1 VIATD
6 LRYAIRMLARH
17 PGFAVA
23 SILAL
28 ALGIGVNTT
37 IFGFVDGLLFRPLP
51 VERLDEVVRI
61 GAVDP
66 ERDPHDLYNSSYP
79 IFIDYRSEATAFE
92 GLAAYTDSNA
102 MNLSL
107 GEGQPERLTG
117 AIVSGEYFQ
126 VLRTK
131 AWRGRLITGD
141 DDRVVG
147 GHPVVVIS
155 YGLWR
160 RLFGS
165 GDRTIGQKIHIN
177 SYPFTV
183 IGVAPPGFVGVS
195 LDNLPELWV
204 PMAMTNQAMPGLPAD
219 FAPLTSR
226 HFFWL
231 NLVGRLKPGMTIPQA
246 QSQLDVIA
254 TRRAAG
260 EPREDREPFAKV
272 VSAASLVT
280 QTESSVRY
288 RRMSWVLV
296 GVVGLVLLIACADA
310 AGLLLV
316 RAEQRQ
322 KEIAVRLAM
331 GATRGRIIR
340 QLLVESLLLAAL
352 ASVAGVLLASWSGAG
367 LLTLLPT
374 DFPLT
379 PTIGSPTSEPRVLLF
394 TVLVTL
400 TAGLAFGLAPAW
412 RASRPALVP
421 ALKQEA
427 TALGRRRVSLRHVF
441 VVGEL
446 ALSVLLLVGAG
457 LLVRTVHAFTK
468 ISPGFDTTS
477 VLVASTDVALQG
489 YSEER
494 GRAFFDALRTRVAAL
509 PGVTSAALGRMV
521 PVQSSG
527 MRVTFNTPGTKASG
541 PDGPVADYN
550 PISPDFFRT
559 LGIPV
564 VQGRDFGAGDIAAAP
579 HVLIVNRA
587 LVRKYFGG
595 RSPLGIHLAD
605 FGPAGNNPEIVGVV
619 DDARYRTLRDEAA
632 PMIYAPL
639 AQNFMP
645 GMSLVVKTQ
654 VPPASLEASV
664 REAVASLD
672 AELPLYGVQT
682 IGERMR
688 ASLEVERL
696 LAWLLAAFAGL
707 AVVLATA
714 GLYGVISY
722 VTTLR
727 TKEFGIR
734 LALGATSRQ
743 VYRLVLR
750 QSLVLV
756 TAGLGLGLLLA
767 GAVSRLL
774 TSLLFDVSPTDVM
787 TYTTV
792 VGLLSLVGVAAAMW
806 PARRAARISAATALR
821 YE

>member
-1 VIATD
+1 MIGTD
-6 LRYAIRMLARH
+6 LRYALRMLARH
-17 PGFAVA
+17 PGFAA
-23 SILAL
+23 AAILAL
-28 ALGIGVNTT
+28 AVGIGVNTT

-51 VERLDEVVRI
+51 VDRLDEVVRVS
-61 GAVDP
+61 AVDP
-66 ERDPHDLYNSSYP
+66 ERDPNDLYNSSYP
-79 IFIDYRSEATAFE
+79 IFTDYRSGSTAFA
-92 GLAAYTDSNA
+92 GLAAYSDSNA

-107 GEGQPERLTG
+107 GEGRPERLTG
-117 AIVSGEYFQ
+117 AIVSGEYFD

-131 AWRGRLITGD
+131 AWRGRLIGKD
-141 DDRVVG
+141 DDRAVG
-147 GHPVVVIS
+147 GHPVAVIS

-165 GDRTIGQKIHIN
+165 SDRAIGQKVHIN

-183 IGVAPPGFVGVS
+183 VGVAPPGFVGVS
-195 LDNLPELWV
+195 LDTLPELWV
-204 PMAMTNQAMPGLPAD
+204 PMTMTNQALPGLPPD

-226 HFFWL
+226 HFFWI
-231 NLVGRLKPGMTIPQA
+231 NMVGRLEPGTTIAQA

-254 TRRAAG
+254 RRRAAS
-260 EPREDREPFAKV
+260 EAKDDREPFAKV

-288 RRMSWVLV
+288 RRMSWVLM
-296 GVVGLVLLIACADA
+296 GVVALVLLIACADA

-322 KEIAVRLAM
+322 KEIAVRLAI

-340 QLLVESLLLAAL
+340 QLLVESLLLAAR
-352 ASVAGVLLASWSGAG
+352 ASGAGLLLASWSGAG
-367 LLTLLPT
+367 LLTLLPA

-379 PTIGSPTSEPRVLLF
+379 PTIGSPTSEPRALLF

-400 TAGLAFGLAPAW
+400 AAGLAFGLAPAW

-427 TALGRRRVSLRHVF
+427 TSIGRRRLSLRHVF
-441 VVGEL
+441 VVAEL

-457 LLVRTVHAFTK
+457 LLVRTVLAFTK
-468 ISPGFDTTS
+468 ISPGFNTTS

-494 GRAFFDALRTRVAAL
+494 GKAFFDAVRARVAAL
-509 PGVTSAALGRMV
+509 PGVTSVALGRMV
-521 PVQSSG
+521 PVQSGG
-527 MRVTFNTPGTKASG
+527 MRVTFSPPGQKAGG
-541 PDGPVADYN
+541 PNGPVADYN
-550 PISPDFFRT
+550 PVSPDFFRT
-559 LGIPV
+559 LGIPL
-564 VQGRDFGAGDIAAAP
+564 VQGRDFGAGDIADAQ

-595 RSPLGIHLAD
+595 KSPVGVHLTD

-619 DDARYRTLRDEAA
+619 DDARYRTLRDEAQ
-632 PMIYAPL
+632 PMIYVPL
-639 AQNFMP
+639 AQSFMP
-645 GMSLVVKTQ
+645 SMSLVVRTQ
-654 VPPASLEASV
+654 LPPASIEGPV
-664 REAVASLD
+664 RAAVASLD

-707 AVVLATA
+707 AVFLATA
-714 GLYGVISY
+714 GLYGVMSY

-750 QSLVLV
+750 QSLLLV
-756 TAGLGLGLLLA
+756 AVGLSVGLLLA
-767 GAVSRLL
+767 GAVSRML
-774 TSLLFDVSPTDVM
+774 TSLLFEVSPTDIL
-787 TYTTV
+787 TYASV
-792 VGLLSLVGVAAAMW
+792 IAVLSVVGVAAAMW